1 MAQARE
7 ASRPST
13 TPAATLAIVFAME
26 AEWAPWRAR
35 HAFRRLAPPS
45 DSAVAASI
53 ATPSAAV
60 PSRSGQRG
68 IPRPAADR
76 PRDIPIYE
84 ARIGAIDVRVI
95 VCGIGPARAAA
106 AAAIA
111 LSSPAG
117 PVDGLL
123 VCGFAGGLRPALHAT
138 EVTVARRVHT
148 QMREA
153 LVSCDERLIDL
164 AARAG
169 ATVVDSLLTVDRPVF
184 TVAEKVL
191 LGRDHDVVEMEGFP
205 LLAEAAGRGI
215 PGAAVR
221 VVSDDVHQELPPELR
236 RAMRPDGSIAGGRLF
251 RELIRRPWRWPA
263 MWRLVGLHG
272 KARTQLVDLLDRLVA
287 AYEPP
292 AGSPTPP
299 APSPS
304 ASRASST

>member
-7 ASRPST
+7 ASFPST
-13 TPAATLAIVFAME
+13 TPTATLAIVFAME
-26 AEWAPWRAR
+26 AEWAPWRTR

-45 DSAVAASI
+45 AAAAASPPTSSD
-53 ATPSAAV
+53 AMTK
-60 PSRSGQRG
+60 RSGTRG
-68 IPRPAADR
+68 MPRPPA
-76 PRDIPIYE
+76 DIPIYE

-123 VCGFAGGLRPALHAT
+123 VCGFAGGLRPALRAT

-148 QMREA
+148 ETREA

-184 TVAEKVL
+184 TAAEKAL

-221 VVSDDVHQELPPELR
+221 VVSDDVHQDLPPELL

-272 KARTQLVDLLDRLVA
+272 KARTQLIDLLDRLVA
-287 AYEPP
+287 AYAPP
-292 AGSPTPP
+292 AGPPTPP